1 MHTTLNKI
9 REHGPC
15 SFVWLKLLRYLG
27 KAKPDDEPLSLA
39 TILKANGLGD
49 AIWCLRAVDGCER
62 EMRLFAVKC
71 VRSLQHEISDRR
83 SLDALDVA
91 EAYANGLA
99 TVAQLRRAR
108 DDARLALLDL
118 HLDSCSRAEYTA
130 MRAAVRAATA
140 DAAQAASWASA
151 WMLWGNSDFQEKLF
165 IDTFINRE
173 GEADAHDTEQ
183 NQGS

>member
-1 MHTTLNKI
+1 MYTTLNKI
-9 REHGPC
+9 RVKGPC
-15 SFVWLKLLRYLG
+15 MGGWKTLLRFLG
-27 KAKPDDEPLSLA
+27 KTGPDDEPISVL
-39 TILKANGLGD
+39 TVLKSNGLDD

-71 VRSLQHEISDRR
+71 VRSFQHEISDRR
-83 SLDALDVA
+83 SLNALDVA

-99 TVAQLRRAR
+99 TVEQLRRAR

-118 HLDSCSRAEYTA
+118 QLDSCSMVEYTVTD
-130 MRAAVRAATA
+130 AAVKAATA

-151 WMLWGNSDFQEKLF
+151 WMLWMLWGNGDFQEKLF

-173 GEADAHDTEQ
+173 GEVNVQD
-183 NQGS
+183 S

>member
-1 MHTTLNKI
+1 MYTTLNKI

-15 SFVWLKLLRYLG
+15 SFGWLKLLRYLG

-39 TILKANGLGD
+39 TILKSNGLGD
-49 AIWCLRAVDGCER
+49 AIWCLRAVDGHDR

-71 VRSLQHEISDRR
+71 VRSLQHKISDRR
-83 SLDALDVA
+83 SLNALDVA

-99 TVAQLRRAR
+99 TEAQLRRAR

-118 HLDSCSRAEYTA
+118 HLDSCSRDEYTA
-130 MRAAVRAATA
+130 MAAAVRAATA
-140 DAAQAASWASA
+140 DAAEADSWASA
-151 WMLWGNSDFQEKLF
+151 WMLWANGDFQEKLF

-173 GEADAHDTEQ
+173 GESNVQD
-183 NQGS
+183 S

>member
-1 MHTTLNKI
+1 MYTTLNKI

-15 SFVWLKLLRYLG
+15 PLGWLKLLRYLG

-39 TILKANGLGD
+39 TILKSNGLGD
-49 AIWCLRAVDGCER
+49 AIWCLRAVDGRDR

-71 VRSLQHEISDRR
+71 ARSLQHKISDRR
-83 SLDALDVA
+83 SLNALDVA

-99 TVAQLRRAR
+99 TEAQLRRAR

-118 HLDSCSRAEYTA
+118 HLDGCSRDEYTVMA
-130 MRAAVRAATA
+130 AAVRAVTE
-140 DAAQAASWASA
+140 DAAEAASRASA
-151 WMLWGNSDFQEKLF
+151 WTLWANGDFQEKLF

-173 GEADAHDTEQ
+173 GEVNVQD
-183 NQGS
+183 S

>member
-1 MHTTLNKI
+1 MYTTLNKI
-9 REHGPC
+9 REHGLC
-15 SFVWLKLLRYLG
+15 SFGWLKLLRYLG

-39 TILKANGLGD
+39 TILKSNGLGD
-49 AIWCLRAVDGCER
+49 AIWCLRAVDGHDR

-71 VRSLQHEISDRR
+71 VRSLQHKISDRR
-83 SLDALDVA
+83 SLNALDVA

-99 TVAQLRRAR
+99 TVEQLRRAR

-118 HLDSCSRAEYTA
+118 QLDSCSMVEYTVTG
-130 MRAAVRAATA
+130 AAVRAATA

-151 WMLWGNSDFQEKLF
+151 WMLSGNSDFQEKLF

-173 GEADAHDTEQ
+173 GEVNVQD
-183 NQGS
+183 S